1 MKKTI
6 LITGAASGVGK
17 EVATLFQNESLVLLD
32 KEETKLLKVAKTL
45 KAESYP
51 CDITNEEAL
60 NNTMSIIAKTHK
72 KIDILINCAGVWT
85 KGEMTKQEEGHFAE
99 INTFER
105 IKQVIDTNTY
115 GTIAMIKSILPIM
128 KKQGYGQIIN
138 INSQSGV
145 VTEEFCPIYNASK
158 HGSRAFTQA
167 ILTDMAKH
175 NIKLTDICPG
185 LIKTD
190 FYDNAGDPLPKEIL
204 NTGLSPKDVAN
215 VVEYLVSLPK
225 NITIPS
231 IEIKDIKNF

>member
-17 EVATLFQNESLVLLD
+17 EVALLFQDETIILLD
-32 KEETKLLKVAKTL
+32 KDEKKLSKVAKTL
-45 KAESYP
+45 KAEYHP
-51 CDITNEEAL
+51 CDITHIEDL
-60 NNTMSIIAKTHK
+60 NTTIATISKSHK
-72 KIDILINCAGVWT
+72 KIDILVHCAGVWT
-85 KGEMTKQEEGHFAE
+85 KGEMTKQEDGHFAQ

-105 IKQVIDTNTY
+105 IKEVIDTNTY

-128 KKQGYGQIIN
+128 KKAGCGQIIN
-138 INSQSGV
+138 INSQGGI

-158 HGSRAFTQA
+158 RGSRAFTQA
-167 ILTDMAKH
+167 ILTDLAQH
-175 NIKLTDICPG
+175 NIKVTDICPG

-190 FYDNAGDPLPKEIL
+190 FYDNAGDPLPKEVM
-204 NTGLSPKDVAN
+204 NNGLSPKDVAN
-215 VVEYLVSLPK
+215 VVQYLINLPK